1 MAKRPST
8 ENWFAKPEWARISM
22 AGGIL
27 IVWTDIPAGIESDF
41 NEWYNREH
49 LPDRIL
55 RMPGFL
61 RGRRYVATSG
71 APRYLTYY
79 DLQSTAVMLSEEHTA
94 LRKQRTGRD
103 RLFVP
108 QFRNTIKGI
117 CDVVCRA
124 GTGDGGYLVLLP
136 VTFEAGREQDFTR
149 GICGELV
156 PQLAATTGIA
166 STVFASCNA
175 GITQASSAKD
185 DRGGD
190 RYLEALIAVEA
201 TSEAGAAAAVECLS
215 LQHLARVGGRP
226 HLVAAPCVLRLMY
239 ALEAPPTQ

>member
-1 MAKRPST
+1 
-8 ENWFAKPEWARISM
+8 M

-27 IVWTDIPAGIESDF
+27 IVWTDIPARIELDF

-124 GTGDGGYLVLLP
+124 GMGDGGYLVLLP
-136 VTFEAGREQDFTR
+136 VMPGAGREHDFTQ
-149 GICGELV
+149 GMCGQLV
-156 PQLAATTGIA
+156 PELAAISGIA
-166 STVFASCNA
+166 SAAFSSCNA
-175 GITQASSAKD
+175 EITQASSAKD
-185 DRGGD
+185 DRGGG

-201 TSEAGAAAAVECLS
+201 TSEEGIAAAVECLS
-215 LQHLARVGGRP
+215 PQHLARVGGKP
-226 HLVAAPCVLRLMY
+226 HLMAAPCVLRLTY
-239 ALEAPPTQ
+239 ALAAPPAK